1 MNEQGDE
8 PREIAPPEL
17 EDVARISG
25 EIVAAEPAW
34 HESPGQSFDGLT
46 WRPDLVR
53 EDPPAVLHVHLA
65 ERLRPY
71 MVDRLRAA
79 TRDGHQ
85 VHLAMPLGQLYVEE
99 QLALLADLDAQV
111 HVIEPDQTAPS
122 VPILTA
128 LAERSIRVSRE
139 SRQQL
144 GQIALGL
151 SRASASASLRGRRF
165 EALLLFLLSQV
176 RDFRVVEHNYRTD
189 TEELD
194 GVVQQGS
201 TQGRVWSAMA
211 APFLLLEA
219 KNWSRRVDQQVVSVL
234 RVKMQG
240 RRGSVRI
247 GLLCGASGFT
257 SDAREQELRFAS
269 DNLTIV
275 FLGPEELESWVEA
288 QDTDEFLEGVIRR
301 DMLR

>member
-1 MNEQGDE
+1 MSEQGDE

-17 EDVARISG
+17 EDVARLSG

-53 EDPPAVLHVHLA
+53 DDPAAVLHVHLA

-71 MVDRLRAA
+71 IVDRLRAA
-79 TRDGHQ
+79 TRNGHQ

-99 QLALLADLDAQV
+99 QLALLAELDGQV
-111 HVIEPDQTAPS
+111 HMIEPDQIAPS

-176 RDFRVVEHNYRTD
+176 RDFRVVEHN
-189 TEELD
+189 
-194 GVVQQGS
+194 
-201 TQGRVWSAMA
+201 
-211 APFLLLEA
+211 
-219 KNWSRRVDQQVVSVL
+219 
-234 RVKMQG
+234 
-240 RRGSVRI
+240 
-247 GLLCGASGFT
+247 
-257 SDAREQELRFAS
+257 
-269 DNLTIV
+269 
-275 FLGPEELESWVEA
+275 
-288 QDTDEFLEGVIRR
+288 
-301 DMLR
+301 

>member
-1 MNEQGDE
+1 
-8 PREIAPPEL
+8 
-17 EDVARISG
+17 
-25 EIVAAEPAW
+25 
-34 HESPGQSFDGLT
+34 
-46 WRPDLVR
+46 
-53 EDPPAVLHVHLA
+53 
-65 ERLRPY
+65 
-71 MVDRLRAA
+71 
-79 TRDGHQ
+79 
-85 VHLAMPLGQLYVEE
+85 MPLGQLYIEE
-99 QLALLADLDAQV
+99 QLASLAELDGQI
-111 HVIEPDQTAPS
+111 HVIERDRTAPALP
-122 VPILTA
+122 VLTA
-128 LAERSIRVSRE
+128 LAYRSIRVSRE

-144 GQIALGL
+144 GRIALGL
-151 SRASASASLRGRRF
+151 SRASASANLRGRRF

-176 RDFRVVEHNYRTD
+176 RDFRVVEHNYRSD

-201 TQGRVWSAMA
+201 TQGRVWATMA

-240 RRGSVRI
+240 RRGTVRI

-257 SDAREQELRFAS
+257 SDARQQELRFAS

-275 FLGPEELESWVEA
+275 FLGPEELDNWVEA
-288 QDTDEFLEGVIRR
+288 QDPDEYLESVIRR